1 MSATIKKVVK
11 LSYEQYHDLLTKGK
25 TTDKDGNEHIYD
37 STGNTSYN
45 VYGYDELMALNNK
58 IDKTLLKPYKITH
71 TPIIVEDLETYIDNL
86 YAEKGYTDSYAGLIG
101 LMKKGDTIHVLE
113 GCDVYINGSKIDYD
127 YTYTENYTEL
137 VTICVFATTGN
148 IILTEDN
155 FQMTDY
161 SELYVN
167 RKGLDITLDSS
178 ITQKVSILTD
188 YGLGLKGSLPYSNIV
203 KFKGDKIFSSGTN
216 NNHFQNLKEVEYL
229 GTQIPF
235 GAFTYAQKLE
245 KASFPNVVDIN
256 GGVYNTTGTFLHCD
270 NENLVLKF
278 PKLKSFT
285 ARAISDTVTFD
296 SCNYVEL
303 PETLEICNYTNLLTD
318 TKNIVLNCINC
329 VFLKDSISSDNSPYT
344 EYLKLAE
351 GWNTNINIKHF
362 INLSIDNIVENFNN
376 LKDLTGEDTKTI
388 TIAQI
393 IYDALTEE
401 QKAIATNKNWTLGY
415 A

>member
-1 MSATIKKVVK
+1 MSSTIKKVIKV
-11 LSYEQYHDLLTKGK
+11 SYEQYHDLLTKGK
-25 TTDKDGNEHIYD
+25 TIDKDGNEHLYD
-37 STGNTSYN
+37 NTASYN

-58 IDKTLLKPYKITH
+58 IDNVLIKPYKITH
-71 TPIIVEDLETYIDNL
+71 TPIIVENLETYINNL

-101 LMKKGDTIHVLE
+101 LMKKGDTIHALE

-127 YTYTENYTEL
+127 YTYTENDTEL

-167 RKGLDITLDSS
+167 RKGLDITFDSS
-178 ITQKVSILTD
+178 TIQTVSILTD
-188 YGLGLKGSLPYSNIV
+188 YGLALPGSLDYSNIV
-203 KFKGDKIFSSGTN
+203 KFKGDKILASSRN
-216 NNHFQNLKEVEYL
+216 NYHCQNLKEVEYL
-229 GTQIPF
+229 GTQIPS

-245 KASFPNVVDIN
+245 KASFPNVVDIT
-256 GGVYNTTGTFLHCD
+256 GGGYNTTGAFNHCD

-278 PKLKSFT
+278 PKLTSFAT
-285 ARAISDTVTFD
+285 RAVSDTVTFD
-296 SCNYVEL
+296 SCKYVEL
-303 PETLEICNYTNLLTD
+303 PETLEICNYMNLLTN

-329 VFLKDSISSDNSPYT
+329 VFYNDSISSYNSPYT

-362 INLSIDNIVENFNN
+362 INLSIDNIIENFNN
-376 LKDLTGEDTKTI
+376 LKDLTGENTKTI
-388 TIAQI
+388 TIPQI
-393 IYDALTEE
+393 IYNALTEE
-401 QKAIATNKNWTLGY
+401 QKSIATNKNWTLGY

>member
-1 MSATIKKVVK
+1 MSSTIKKVIKV
-11 LSYEQYHDLLTKGK
+11 SYEQYHDLLTKGK

-58 IDKTLLKPYKITH
+58 IDNVLIKPYKITH
-71 TPIIVEDLETYIDNL
+71 TPIIVDNLETYIDNL

-113 GCDVYINGSKIDYD
+113 GCDVYINGSKVDYD
-127 YTYTENYTEL
+127 YTYTENNTEL

-167 RKGLDITLDSS
+167 KKGLDITLDSS
-178 ITQKVSILTD
+178 IIQKVSILTD
-188 YGLGLKGSLPYSNIV
+188 YGLGLPGNLSYSNIV
-203 KFKGDKIFSSGTN
+203 KFKGDKILSSSTN
-216 NNHFQNLKEVEYL
+216 AYHFQNLKEVEYL
-229 GTQIPF
+229 GAQIPS

-245 KASFPNVVDIN
+245 KASFPNVVDIT
-256 GGVYNTTGTFLHCD
+256 GGVYNVTGTFYYCD

-285 ARAISDTVTFD
+285 ARAIHSIVTFEG
-296 SCNYVEL
+296 CNYVEL
-303 PETLEICNYTNLLTD
+303 PETLEICNYVNLLTN

-329 VFLKDSISSDNSPYT
+329 VFYNDSISSGNSNYT

-362 INLSIDNIVENFNN
+362 INLSIDNIIENFNN
-376 LKDLTGEDTKTI
+376 LKDLTGENTKTI
-388 TIAQI
+388 TIPKI

-401 QKAIATNKNWTLGY
+401 QKAIVTNKNWTLGY

>member
-1 MSATIKKVVK
+1 
-11 LSYEQYHDLLTKGK
+11 
-25 TTDKDGNEHIYD
+25 
-37 STGNTSYN
+37 
-45 VYGYDELMALNNK
+45 
-58 IDKTLLKPYKITH
+58 
-71 TPIIVEDLETYIDNL
+71 
-86 YAEKGYTDSYAGLIG
+86 
-101 LMKKGDTIHVLE
+101 MKKGDTIHVLE

-161 SELYVN
+161 SGLYVN
-167 RKGLDITLDSS
+167 RKGLNITLDSN
-178 ITQKVSILTD
+178 IIQKVSILTD
-188 YGLGLKGSLPYSNIV
+188 YGLGLPGNLSYSNIV
-203 KFKGDKIFSSGTN
+203 KFKGDKILSSSTN
-216 NNHFQNLKEVEYL
+216 AYHFQNLKEVEYL
-229 GTQIPF
+229 GTQIPS

-245 KASFPNVVDIN
+245 KASFPNVVDIT
-256 GGVYNTTGTFLHCD
+256 GGVYNVTGTFLYCD

-285 ARAISDTVTFD
+285 ARAVHSTVTFE
-296 SCNYVEL
+296 SCKYVEL
-303 PETLEICNYTNLLTD
+303 PETLEICNYTNLLTN

-329 VFLKDSISSDNSPYT
+329 VFYNDSISSGNSQYT

-362 INLSIDNIVENFNN
+362 INLSVDNIIENFNN

-388 TIAQI
+388 TIPQI
-393 IYDALTEE
+393 IYNALTDE

>member
-11 LSYEQYHDLLTKGK
+11 LSYEQYHDLITTGK

-58 IDKTLLKPYKITH
+58 IDNVLIKPYKIMH
-71 TPIIVEDLETYIDNL
+71 TPIIVENLETYIDKL

-101 LMKKGDTIHVLE
+101 LMEKGNTIHVLE

-127 YTYTENYTEL
+127 YTYTENDTEL

-167 RKGLDITLDSS
+167 RKGLNITLDSS
-178 ITQKVSILTD
+178 IIQKVSILTD
-188 YGLGLKGSLPYSNIV
+188 YGFALPGQLPYSNIV
-203 KFKGDKIFSSGTN
+203 KFKGDKILSSSTN
-216 NNHFQNLKEVEYL
+216 ADHFQNLKEVEYL
-229 GTQIPF
+229 GTQIPA

-245 KASFPNVVDIN
+245 KASFPNVVDIT
-256 GGVYNTTGTFLHCD
+256 GGVYNTTGTFYYCD
-270 NENLVLKF
+270 NQNLVLKF

-285 ARAISDTVTFD
+285 AKALHTIAAFD

-303 PETLEICNYTNLLTD
+303 PETLEICNYIYLLTN

-329 VFLKDSISSDNSPYT
+329 VFLNDSISNSNSPYT

-362 INLSIDNIVENFNN
+362 INLSIDNIIENFNN
-376 LKDLTGEDTKTI
+376 LKDLTGENTKTI
-388 TIAQI
+388 TIPKI

>member
-1 MSATIKKVVK
+1 MSRTIKKVVK
-11 LSYEQYHDLLTKGK
+11 LSYDQWVELLKTGR
-25 TTDKDGNEHIYD
+25 TTDKDGNEHLYD
-37 STGNTSYN
+37 ETGETSYN
-45 VYGYDELMALNNK
+45 VYGYDELIALNNR
-58 IDKTLLKPYKITH
+58 IDSTLLKPYKITH
-71 TPIIVEDLETYIDNL
+71 TPIIVENLETYIDKL
-86 YAEKGYTDSYAGLIG
+86 YAEKRYTDSHVGLIG

-127 YTYTENYTEL
+127 YTYTENDTEL

-167 RKGLDITLDSS
+167 RKGLNITLDSS
-178 ITQKVSILTD
+178 IIKKVSILTD
-188 YGLGLKGSLPYSNIV
+188 YGLALPGSLDYSNII
-203 KFKGDKIFSSGTN
+203 KFKGDRILISSTSYY
-216 NNHFQNLKEVEYL
+216 HFQNLKEVEYL
-229 GTQIPF
+229 GTQIPA

-245 KASFPNVVDIN
+245 KASFPNVVDIT
-256 GGVYNTTGTFLHCD
+256 GGVYNTTGTFYYCD

-285 ARAISDTVTFD
+285 ARTLSSTVTFD
-296 SCNYVEL
+296 NCNYVEL
-303 PETLEICNYTNLLTD
+303 PETLEICNYTNLLTN

-329 VFLKDSISSDNSPYT
+329 VFYNDSISSSNSPYT

-362 INLSIDNIVENFNN
+362 INLSIDNIIENFNN
-376 LKDLTGEDTKTI
+376 LKDLTGENTKTI
-388 TIAQI
+388 TIPKI

>member
-1 MSATIKKVVK
+1 MSRTIKKVVK
-11 LSYEQYHDLLTKGK
+11 LSYNQWVELLKTGK

-58 IDKTLLKPYKITH
+58 IDNVLIKPYKITH
-71 TPIIVEDLETYIDNL
+71 TPIIVENLETYIDNL
-86 YAEKGYTDSYAGLIG
+86 YAEKGYTDSYVGLIG

-113 GCDVYINGSKIDYD
+113 GCDVYINGSKVDYD
-127 YTYTENYTEL
+127 YTYTENDTEL

-155 FQMTDY
+155 FQITDY

-178 ITQKVSILTD
+178 PIQKVSILTD
-188 YGLGLKGSLPYSNIV
+188 YGLALPGQLDYSNIV
-203 KFKGDKIFSSGTN
+203 KFKGDRILSSSVSSY
-216 NNHFQNLKEVEYL
+216 HFQNLKEVEYL
-229 GTQIPF
+229 GTQIPA
-235 GAFTYAQKLE
+235 GTFTYAQKLE
-245 KASFPNVVDIN
+245 KASFPNVVDIT
-256 GGVYNTTGTFLHCD
+256 GGVYNVTGTFYYCD

-285 ARAISDTVTFD
+285 ARAIHSIVTFEG
-296 SCNYVEL
+296 CNYVEL
-303 PETLEICNYTNLLTD
+303 PETLEICNYTNLLTN

-329 VFLKDSISSDNSPYT
+329 VFYNDSISDSNSPYT

-362 INLSIDNIVENFNN
+362 IKLSINNIIENFNN
-376 LKDLTGEDTKTI
+376 LKDLTGENTKTI
-388 TIAQI
+388 TIPKI
-393 IYDALTEE
+393 IYDALTDE
-401 QKAIATNKNWTLGY
+401 QKAIVTNKNWTLGY

>member
-25 TTDKDGNEHIYD
+25 TTDKDGNEHVYD
-37 STGNTSYN
+37 TTGATSYN

-58 IDKTLLKPYKITH
+58 IDNVLIKPYKITH
-71 TPIIVEDLETYIDNL
+71 TPIIVENLETYIDNL
-86 YAEKGYTDSYAGLIG
+86 YAEKGYTDSYAGLMG

-113 GCDVYINGSKIDYD
+113 SCDVYINGSKIDYD
-127 YTYTENYTEL
+127 YTYTENDTEL
-137 VTICVFATTGN
+137 VTICVFVTTGN

-167 RKGLDITLDSS
+167 KKGLDITLDSS

-188 YGLGLKGSLPYSNIV
+188 YGLDLPGALSYSNIV
-203 KFKGDKIFSSGTN
+203 KFKGDKILSSSTDA
-216 NNHFQNLKEVEYL
+216 NHFQNLREVEYL
-229 GTQIPF
+229 GTQIPA
-235 GAFTYAQKLE
+235 GAFTYAEKLE
-245 KASFPNVVDIN
+245 KASFPNVVDIT
-256 GGVYNTTGTFLHCD
+256 GGVYNVTGTFYSCD
-270 NENLVLKF
+270 NQNLVLKF
-278 PKLKSFT
+278 PKLKSFKNKALHTT
-285 ARAISDTVTFD
+285 ATFEG
-296 SCNYVEL
+296 CKYVEL
-303 PETLEICNYTNLLTD
+303 PETLEICNYIYLLTN

-329 VFLKDSISSDNSPYT
+329 VFLNDIISYYNSPNT

-362 INLSIDNIVENFNN
+362 INLSIDNIIENFNN
-376 LKDLTGEDTKTI
+376 LKDLTGENTKTI
-388 TIAQI
+388 TIPQI
-393 IYDALTEE
+393 IYNALTDE

>member
-1 MSATIKKVVK
+1 MDVKKIVK
-11 LSYEQYHDLLTKGK
+11 LTNEQYETLLK
-25 TTDKDGNEHIYD
+25 TGQVEVDGVIK
-37 STGNTSYN
+37 T
-45 VYGYDELMALNNK
+45 YDENTIYVCPASESWAELNNK
-58 IDKTLLKPYKITH
+58 IDKTLLKPYRVTH
-71 TPIIVEDLETYIDNL
+71 TPIIVENLEAYIEKL

-127 YTYTENYTEL
+127 YTYTENDTEL

-161 SELYVN
+161 SELYIN
-167 RKGLDITLDSS
+167 KKGLNITLDSS
-178 ITQKVSILTD
+178 IIQKVSILID
-188 YGLGLKGSLPYSNIV
+188 YGLGLPGQLSYSNIV
-203 KFKGDKIFSSGTN
+203 KFKGDKILSSSTN
-216 NNHFQNLKEVEYL
+216 AYHFQNLKEVEYL
-229 GTQIPF
+229 GTQIPA
-235 GAFTYAQKLE
+235 GAFTYAEKLE
-245 KASFPNVVDIN
+245 KASFPNVIDIT
-256 GGVYNTTGTFLHCD
+256 GGVYNVTGTFYYCD

-285 ARAISDTVTFD
+285 ARAIHTTVTFEH
-296 SCNYVEL
+296 CNYVEL
-303 PETLEICNYTNLLTD
+303 PETLEICNYVYLLTN

-329 VFLKDSISSDNSPYT
+329 VFYKDNISNDNSPYT

-362 INLSIDNIVENFNN
+362 INLSVDNIIENLNN
-376 LKDLTGEDTKTI
+376 LKDLTGEGTKTI
-388 TIAQI
+388 TIPQI
-393 IYDALTEE
+393 IYNALTEE

>member
-1 MSATIKKVVK
+1 MSHTIKKVVK
-11 LSYEQYHDLLTKGK
+11 LSYDQWVELLKTGK
-25 TTDKDGNEHIYD
+25 TTDKDGNEHLYD
-37 STGNTSYN
+37 ETGETSYN
-45 VYGYDELMALNNK
+45 VYGYDELIALNNR
-58 IDKTLLKPYKITH
+58 IDSTLLKPYKITH
-71 TPIIVEDLETYIDNL
+71 TPIIVENLESYIENL

-101 LMKKGDTIHVLE
+101 LMKKGDIIRTLE

-127 YTYTENYTEL
+127 YTYTENDTEL

-178 ITQKVSILTD
+178 IIQKVSILTD
-188 YGLGLKGSLPYSNIV
+188 YGLALPGQLTYSNIV
-203 KFKGDKIFSSGTN
+203 KFKGDRILSSSVSSY
-216 NNHFQNLKEVEYL
+216 HFQNLKEVEYL
-229 GTQIPF
+229 GTQIPA
-235 GAFTYAQKLE
+235 GAFTNAQKLE
-245 KASFPNVVDIN
+245 KVSFPNVVDIT
-256 GGVYNTTGTFLHCD
+256 GGVYNATGAFYNCD
-270 NENLVLKF
+270 NQKLVLQF

-285 ARAISDTVTFD
+285 AKAVNPTITFEY
-296 SCNYVEL
+296 CNYVEL
-303 PETLEICNYTNLLTD
+303 PETLEICNYTNLLTN

-329 VFLKDSISSDNSPYT
+329 VFYNDSISNINSPNT

-362 INLSIDNIVENFNN
+362 INLSVDNIIENFNN

-393 IYDALTEE
+393 IYNALTDE

>member
-58 IDKTLLKPYKITH
+58 IDNVLIKPYKITH
-71 TPIIVEDLETYIDNL
+71 TPIIVENLETYIDNL

-113 GCDVYINGSKIDYD
+113 DCDVYINGSKIDYD
-127 YTYTENYTEL
+127 YTYTENDTEL

-148 IILTEDN
+148 IILTENN

-167 RKGLDITLDSS
+167 KKGLDITLDSS
-178 ITQKVSILTD
+178 IIQKVSILTD
-188 YGLGLKGSLPYSNIV
+188 YGLALPGSLDYSNIV
-203 KFKGDKIFSSGTN
+203 KFKGDKILASGRN
-216 NNHFQNLKEVEYL
+216 NYHFQNLREVEYL
-229 GTQIPF
+229 GTQIPS
-235 GAFTYAQKLE
+235 GAFTSAQKLE
-245 KASFPNVVDIN
+245 KASFPNVVDIT
-256 GGVYNTTGTFLHCD
+256 GGVYNTTGTFYHCD

-278 PKLKSFT
+278 PKLTSFAT
-285 ARAISDTVTFD
+285 RAVSDTVTFD
-296 SCNYVEL
+296 SCKYVEL
-303 PETLEICNYTNLLTD
+303 PETLEICNYMNLLTN

-329 VFLKDSISSDNSPYT
+329 VFLNDIISYNNSPYT

-362 INLSIDNIVENFNN
+362 INLSIDNIIENFNN
-376 LKDLTGEDTKTI
+376 LKDLTGENTKTI
-388 TIAQI
+388 TIPKI

-401 QKAIATNKNWTLGY
+401 QKAIAINKNWTLGY

>member
-11 LSYEQYHDLLTKGK
+11 LSYEQYHDLITTGK

-37 STGNTSYN
+37 NTGNTSYN
-45 VYGYDELMALNNK
+45 VYGYDELIALNNK

-127 YTYTENYTEL
+127 YTYTENDIEL
-137 VTICVFATTGN
+137 VTIYVFATTGN

-167 RKGLDITLDSS
+167 EKGLNITLDSS

-188 YGLGLKGSLPYSNIV
+188 YGLGLQGSLPYSNIV
-203 KFKGDKIFSSGTN
+203 KFKGDKIFSSSTS

-285 ARAISDTVTFD
+285 ARAIHTTVTFE

-303 PETLEICNYTNLLTD
+303 PETLEICNYIYLLTN

-329 VFLKDSISSDNSPYT
+329 VFYKDSISDSNSPYT

-376 LKDLTGEDTKTI
+376 LKDLTGENTKTI
-388 TIAQI
+388 TIPKI